1 MSRLAPGPPSR
12 WFARPLILGGVLV
25 AALLAASG
33 FLGLRYWHERQAVI
47 LAVEHGRQALGTL
60 DRLRVNIAD
69 LEAERRGYM
78 LTLDPAY
85 IKAYG
90 VSDDSVRREAQALQ
104 TLVVNDPLQSL
115 RAAHLGLTVSAALR
129 EMDELVTAA
138 RASGPDT
145 RLAIIRS
152 MDEVR
157 SQIDQMVDHERFNLV
172 SWEIRSGALEQQ
184 TSWLVAAAIVIA
196 AILAGLALA
205 LARLEA
211 GRRRK
216 ATDEN
221 VQLHSDLAEREKQ
234 IRRLFDSNIIGI
246 VIFDFEERFIDAND
260 AFLDMVG
267 YSREDLVSGR
277 MRWTDM
283 TPAEWRAAG
292 EQLPDLREIGAH
304 QAYEKEYFRKD
315 GSRVPVLIGAVA
327 LKERREEGVAFVLDL
342 TERKRAEEALRDSE
356 RRYHEAL
363 AELAHAN
370 RVTTMGQLTAAIAH
384 EVNQPIAGAVTNAYA
399 AQRWLAADPPGL
411 DKVRQALDKIVR
423 DGLRAGDIIGRIRA
437 LIKKTPQ
444 GKDRFELNEAVLD
457 IVGLTRSEAVKNGVL
472 VRTELAENLPAVEG
486 DRIQLQQVIL
496 NLALN
501 AIEAM
506 RGIDAGPRE
515 LRISTE
521 EDADGVLVAVR
532 DSGLGLDPTSLQ
544 RVFEAFYTTKS
555 EGMGM
560 GLAICRSI
568 IEAHGGRIWA
578 GPNQPRGAAF
588 QFTLPLKLDAATPAE
603 HASQLPVAV

>member
-1 MSRLAPGPPSR
+1 MSRLAPGPLSR
-12 WFARPLILGGVLV
+12 RLARPLILGGALV
-25 AALLAASG
+25 ATLFAASG
-33 FLGLRYWHERQAVI
+33 FLGLRYWHERQAVT

-60 DRLRVNIAD
+60 DRLRANIAD

-78 LTLDPAY
+78 VTLDPAY

-90 VSDDSVRREAQALQ
+90 VSDESVRRETQALQ
-104 TLVVNDPLQSL
+104 ALVANDPLQSL

-129 EMDELVTAA
+129 EMDELVQAA
-138 RASGPDT
+138 RVSGSDT

-172 SWEIRSGALEQQ
+172 SWEIRAEALEQQ
-184 TSWLVAAAIVIA
+184 KSWLVAAAIVIA
-196 AILAGLALA
+196 TILAGLALA

-221 VQLHSDLAEREKQ
+221 VRLHSDLAEREKK

-267 YSREDLVSGR
+267 YSREDLASGR

-315 GSRVPVLIGAVA
+315 GSRVPVLVGAVA

-363 AELAHAN
+363 TELAHAN

-411 DKVRQALDKIVR
+411 GKVRQALDKIVR

-444 GKDRFELNEAVLD
+444 NKDRFELNEAVLD
-457 IVGLTRSEAVKNGVL
+457 IVGLTRSEAVKNGVS

-521 EDADGVLVAVR
+521 EDANGVLVAVR
-532 DSGLGLDPTSLQ
+532 DSGLGLDPTSVQ

-578 GPNQPRGAAF
+578 GPNQPCGAVF
-588 QFTLPLKLDAATPAE
+588 QFTLPLKLDATTPAA